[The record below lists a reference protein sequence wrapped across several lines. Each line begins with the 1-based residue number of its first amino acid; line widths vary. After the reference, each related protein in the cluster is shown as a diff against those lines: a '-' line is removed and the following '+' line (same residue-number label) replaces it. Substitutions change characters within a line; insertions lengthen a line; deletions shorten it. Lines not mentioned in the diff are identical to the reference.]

1 MAGVATSPTLVE
13 REGELAVVRTLV
25 EDAAAA
31 TARVA
36 VVEGPPGI
44 GKSGLLAALRAEAEA
59 QGCRVLFARGTELER
74 AFPFGVVRQLFEALV
89 VDESLEVRLAG
100 AAESAAAV
108 FRAPAEQGAPEDASF
123 AVLHGLY
130 WLTLNLAADRPL
142 ALVVDDLHWV
152 DVPSLRFLAYLGH
165 RLEGQPVLVAV
176 GLRSTEPGADAA
188 LLADIAADPLATHV
202 RPSPLSVAAVGELG
216 RERLGD
222 TPAPAFAAACH
233 EATGG
238 NPLLLHELLKTL
250 AAEGVPPSAERAGSV
265 SELGSRAISRTVLV
279 RLARLSQDA
288 VTVARAVAVLGE
300 RAEVAAVAALADLDE
315 RQVAAATRD
324 LTRAEIL
331 RPDLQLGFVHPLV
344 RDAVYHDLSAGERE
358 LMHAR
363 AVDVLRQLDAPNER
377 VAAHWLILPRRGD
390 PEVAASLREAARV
403 AAGRGAPDS
412 AVAYLLRALE
422 EPLAPDDHAH
432 TLLELG
438 SAAAELQLDEAPEY
452 LRRAHAELVDP
463 SERSRSAALLARQ
476 LAVAGRGEEAAA
488 VVQEALVELP
498 EEAHEERRL
507 LEAMELFTIWFGAP
521 PDAVPTRLEQL
532 EAESRERERDWPL
545 EAQLNQHAAVRCR
558 PATACVPRA
567 RATIEEGAIL
577 ANDAIWG
584 LGSIIV
590 LVLGE
595 RREALDLLEEA
606 RGVAHRRGSLLAI
619 VGVNIWRS
627 WSLLAFGEID
637 EAAESLQEAAE
648 IEAGWAPT
656 SLAAIDYTS
665 AMRVRVLLEQG
676 DVAAARRALER
687 RGTSRPGSDGWLF
700 ATLAE
705 AELLLA
711 EGRDADVL
719 NVIDDVKRYVARA
732 DNPAWLPWRV
742 VAVRALARLG
752 RGEEAAALIEEELER
767 ARLWGTPGPIGRALR
782 VRAELA
788 GGDEEQLREAVEVLA
803 ASTWRLERAKA
814 LASLGRA
821 IRLSRRPTEARQPL
835 AEAFDV
841 ASSCGATALAR
852 DVRTELYATG
862 ARPRTAAATGAGSLT
877 PSEVRVATLARE
889 GKTNREIAQA
899 LFVTPKTVEVHLS
912 NAYRKLGIKSRV
924 GLAQALA

>member
-13 REGELAVVRTLV
+13 REGELAVVRELV

-36 VVEGPPGI
+36 VVEGPAGI
-44 GKSGLLAALRAEAEA
+44 GKSGLLAALRTEADTH
-59 QGCRVLFARGTELER
+59 GFRVLAARGTELER

-89 VDESLEVRLAG
+89 AGGALEDRLAG
-100 AAESAAAV
+100 AAEAAAPV
-108 FRAPAEQGAPEDASF
+108 FRAPAEQDVPEDASF

-130 WLTLNLAADRPL
+130 WLTLNLAADQPL
-142 ALVVDDLHWV
+142 ALVVDDLQWV
-152 DVPSLRFLAYLGH
+152 DVPSLRFLAYLAH

-176 GLRSTEPGADAA
+176 GLRSAEPGADAA

-202 RPSPLSVAAVGELG
+202 RPSPLSVSAVGELV
-216 RERLGD
+216 RERLDD

-250 AAEGVPPSAERAGSV
+250 GAEGVRPSADQAGSV
-265 SELGSRAISRTVLV
+265 RELGSRAISRTVLV

-288 VTVARAVAVLGE
+288 AAVARAVAVLGE
-300 RAEVAAVAALADLDE
+300 GAEVAAVGALAELDE
-315 RQVAAATRD
+315 RRVAAATRD

-331 RPDLQLGFVHPLV
+331 RPELLGFVHPLV
-344 RDAVYHDLSAGERE
+344 RDAVYDDLAAGERE

-363 AVDVLRQLDAPNER
+363 AVDVLRQADAPTER

-390 PEVAASLREAARV
+390 PAVAAALREAARV
-403 AAGRGAPDS
+403 AASRGAPDS
-412 AVAYLLRALE
+412 AVAYLRRALV
-422 EPLAPDDHAH
+422 EPLALEDRAH

-438 SAAAELQLDEAPEY
+438 SAAAELQLDEALEY
-452 LRRAHAELVDP
+452 LRQAHAELVDT
-463 SERSRSAALLARQ
+463 SERTHSAALLARQ

-488 VVQEALVELP
+488 VVQAALAELP
-498 EEAHEERRL
+498 EEAHDERRL
-507 LEAMELFTIWFGAP
+507 LEAMDLFTVWFGAP
-521 PDAVPTRLEQL
+521 PDAVPARLEQL
-532 EAESRERERDWPL
+532 EAQSRESERHWPL
-545 EAQLNQHAAVRCR
+545 EAQLTQHAAVRCR
-558 PATACVPRA
+558 PATECVPRA
-567 RATIEEGAIL
+567 RATIEEGSIL
-577 ANDAIWG
+577 SRDAIWV

-619 VGVNIWRS
+619 VGIQIWRG
-627 WSLLAFGEID
+627 WSLLTFGEID
-637 EAAESLQEAAE
+637 EAAESLREAAE

-665 AMRVRVLLEQG
+665 AMRARTLLEQG
-676 DVAAARRALER
+676 DVAAARGALER

-711 EGRDADVL
+711 EDRDADVL
-719 NVIDDVKRYVARA
+719 DVIEDVRRYVSRA

-752 RGEEAAALIEEELER
+752 RGDEAAALIEEELER
-767 ARLWGTPGPIGRALR
+767 ARLWGAPGPIGRALR
-782 VRAELA
+782 VQAELA
-788 GGDEEQLREAVEVLA
+788 GGDEERLREAVEVLA
-803 ASTWRLERAKA
+803 GSAWRLERARA

-821 IRLSRRPTEARQPL
+821 IRLSRRPTDARQPL
-835 AEAFDV
+835 AEAFEI

-862 ARPRTAAATGAGSLT
+862 ARPRTAAASGAGSLT
-877 PSEVRVATLARE
+877 PSELRVATLARE

-912 NAYRKLGIKSRV
+912 NSYRKLGIRSRV